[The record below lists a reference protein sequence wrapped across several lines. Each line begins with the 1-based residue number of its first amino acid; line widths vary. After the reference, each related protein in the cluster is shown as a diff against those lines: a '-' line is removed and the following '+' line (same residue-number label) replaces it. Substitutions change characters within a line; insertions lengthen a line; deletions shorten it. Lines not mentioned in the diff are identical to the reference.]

1 MQEELEDLEEEVQDR
16 AVVLANRD
24 NMIDNLQD
32 EMHELQQH

>member
-32 EMHELQQH
+32 EMHELQ

>member
-1 MQEELEDLEEEVQDR
+1 MQEELEEEVQDH

>member
-32 EMHELQQH
+32 EMHKLQQH